1 MNTMEI
7 TKEDRI
13 LLKELEQKFE
23 NQETLTETQKEI
35 LVDYYETEVMRK
47 EQDLQAIEKEINSY
61 NDKLRKLNL
70 KKESEKVSQWK

>member
-13 LLKELEQKFE
+13 LLKELKQKFE

-35 LVDYYETEVMRK
+35 LVGYYESEVMRR
-47 EQDLQAIEKEINSY
+47 EQDIQAIKKEINSY
-61 NDKLRKLNL
+61 NDKLRKLTF
-70 KKESEKVSQWK
+70 KKESEKVSQ

>member
-7 TKEDRI
+7 TKEDWI
-13 LLKELEQKFE
+13 LLKELKQKFE

-35 LVDYYETEVMRK
+35 LVGYYETEVMRK

-70 KKESEKVSQWK
+70 KKESEKVSQ